1 MATPTKTDLQ
11 TLDYSYFG
19 QPYVQV
25 AAKPG
30 IDLDTLDYS
39 YFGVPFVGTS
49 VGLFIFTPTPACRML
64 LIKAENRIMDI
75 AKEDRFI
82 EIPKCHDGGGV

>member
-25 AAKPG
+25 AAKSG

-39 YFGVPFVGTS
+39 YFGQPFFGAEVASGGAQNLTLTCAA
-49 VGLFIFTPTPACRML
+49 GLS
-64 LIKAENRIMDI
+64 
-75 AKEDRFI
+75 
-82 EIPKCHDGGGV
+82 

>member
-1 MATPTKTDLQ
+1 MDFWADTYWADTYWTDTFWSAYYLTVTPD
-11 TLDYSYFG
+11 
-19 QPYVQV
+19 
-25 AAKPG
+25 
-30 IDLDTLDYS
+30 
-39 YFGVPFVGTS
+39 
-49 VGLFIFTPTPACRML
+49 CRML